1 MRKAKKWAAKLDLEK
16 KGIGKKRK
24 HKGRIEFEIDLR
36 KEKNKQASLAS

>member
-24 HKGRIEFEIDLR
+24 HKGREFEIDLR